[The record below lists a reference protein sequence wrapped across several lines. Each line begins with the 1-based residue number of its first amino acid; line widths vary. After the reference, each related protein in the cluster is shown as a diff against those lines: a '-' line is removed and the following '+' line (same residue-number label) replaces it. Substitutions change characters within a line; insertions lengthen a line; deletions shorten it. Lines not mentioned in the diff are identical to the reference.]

1 MKNKYI
7 LIIMMF
13 MFVININALGSV
25 QKKAEQRNGCFPPMD
40 FFKEIGCEN
49 VEYDTLFSVNVY
61 ECEVDIKDVNRT
73 SYIITGDCNG
83 GVLSYNYD
91 VYYYPQTEVDKIV
104 AFLLPIG
111 FLVVMTFMFLSI
123 MNHKR

>member
-7 LIIMMF
+7 LLILMF

-25 QKKAEQRNGCFPPMD
+25 QKKAVEQRSGCTPPMD

-49 VEYDTLFSVNVY
+49 IEYDTLRSVNVY
-61 ECEVDIKDVNRT
+61 ECEVDIKDINRT

-83 GVLSYNYD
+83 GLISYNYD
-91 VYYYPQTEVDKIV
+91 VYYYPQTEIDKII
-104 AFLLPIG
+104 AFLPLVI
-111 FLVVMTFMFLSI
+111 LVVFTYKFLSI
-123 MNHKR
+123 LSYKG

>member
-1 MKNKYI
+1 MKSKYI

-13 MFVININALGSV
+13 MFVVNINALGAN
-25 QKKAEQRNGCFPPMD
+25 KAVEQRNGCTPPMD
-40 FFKEIGCEN
+40 FLKEIGCEDIKY
-49 VEYDTLFSVNVY
+49 ETLRSVNVY

-73 SYIITGDCNG
+73 SYLITGDCNG

-91 VYYYPQTEVDKIV
+91 VYYYPQSEMDKII
-104 AFLLPIG
+104 AFSLPIG
-111 FLVVMTFMFLSI
+111 FLVFMTYMFLSI